1 MVGKHLC
8 PHCAGGY
15 KNPNSLST
23 HVSRAHGPSASG
35 ARPHGLMADRSRST
49 QSVSKQKVRVKSA
62 SKRISARDRTKLD
75 VSTKLQEAYRL
86 GHKASA
92 SATKELQGEV
102 ASLQGDN
109 DTLWYKLC
117 LQLKSAAE
125 SAASHAKLLAGIES
139 ERAELRNE
147 QMCQVCFEQQRCI
160 ALLPCAHY
168 PLCYQCLLVMERAAG
183 ANPIACPMCMTA
195 TTGHLKL
202 SPGALPCAADKRQPR
217 YHWSQ

>member
-49 QSVSKQKVRVKSA
+49 KVIMRIYTSVSKKKVPRKT
-62 SKRISARDRTKLD
+62 RISARDRTKLD
-75 VSTKLQEAYRL
+75 VSTKIQEAYRL

-92 SATKELQGEV
+92 RATKELQGEV

-109 DTLWYKLC
+109 DTLC
-117 LQLKSAAE
+117 LQLK
-125 SAASHAKLLAGIES
+125 KT
-139 ERAELRNE
+139 
-147 QMCQVCFEQQRCI
+147 I
-160 ALLPCAHY
+160 ALAS
-168 PLCYQCLLVMERAAG
+168 
-183 ANPIACPMCMTA
+183 A
-195 TTGHLKL
+195 TMII
-202 SPGALPCAADKRQPR
+202 
-217 YHWSQ
+217 